1 MLKKIFKTIYKS
13 DTIFD
18 NYEEVNNKVI
28 SVLKTRANIT
38 SPSQK
43 EITENM
49 NKVLDARLMMKD
61 QEKLI
66 RKLLVKMKAQ
76 KQKKEHEIFMWKQ
89 EAKLQFEIVEKEYI
103 EEYRNEI
110 GKKSLTIEEKKILFR
125 NRYAKEYNKN
135 SEVLILLDE
144 YIETLEDEKDDIL
157 DTKKQLSDY
166 LDILKRIYN

>member
-1 MLKKIFKTIYKS
+1 MLKHIFKTIYKT
-13 DTIFD
+13 DIVFD
-18 NYEEVNNKVI
+18 NYEKVNNKVI

-49 NKVLDARLMMKD
+49 DKVLDSRLMMKD

-66 RKLLVKMKAQ
+66 RKLIVKMKAQ

-89 EAKLQFEIVEKEYI
+89 EAKMQFEIVEKEYI

-125 NRYAKEYNKN
+125 NRYSKEYNKN
-135 SEVLILLDE
+135 SEMIILLDE
-144 YIETLEDEKDDIL
+144 YIQTLEDERDDIL